1 MKSEEKEVDINE
13 VAITFEVDSDLI
25 GKVRSGEVTRLIWQ
39 INEDNQNL
47 ILETIEGHLVLVVD
61 EMPTTYHGCYLYN
74 NGVFPYAI
82 KGSLE
87 YLVLNGG
94 EDDCL
99 TRIMSVETSPGT
111 RFRFQGPGEPSVE
124 DPDGDSCI
132 WEVSFEVVPVPKEPK
147 IYLMRWNPS
156 ISSFTEKD
164 YKECVANMENGFFR
178 MNWSIYEWEEARR
191 GDSFYMLRTGDYK
204 AGIVFSGQFISD
216 PYPADDWAGSTKRRM
231 YVDLICIDPTDPRE
245 KPCLSLEKIKKEIP
259 GFDWSKGHSGAL
271 LPEEV
276 VTKLD
281 ELDDEEEDDDFLLA
295 N

>member
-1 MKSEEKEVDINE
+1 MPMKSEEKDKDVDINE
-13 VAITFEVDSDLI
+13 MVITFEVDSDLI
-25 GKVRSGEVTRLIWQ
+25 GKVRSGEVTHLIWQ

-47 ILETIEGHLVLVVD
+47 ILETVEGHLVLVVD

-82 KGSLE
+82 KQSLE

-94 EDDCL
+94 DDDCL
-99 TRIMSVETSPGT
+99 TRIISVETEPGT

-191 GDSFYMLRTGDYK
+191 GDLFYMMRVGDDK
-204 AGIVFSGQFISD
+204 AGIVFNGHFLSD
-216 PYPADDWAGSTKRRM
+216 PYPGEDWGGSTKRRM
-231 YVDLICIDPTDPRE
+231 YVDMVCMNPV
-245 KPCLSLEKIKKEIP
+245 KPGKKATISLDKLQKTIP
-259 GFDWSKGHSGAL
+259 DFEWAKGHSGAL
-271 LPEEV
+271 LSADV
-276 VTKLD
+276 ADKLHKLWD
-281 ELDDEEEDDDFLLA
+281 ED
-295 N
+295 